1 MKKKNN
7 FSIMTGKERKEPF
20 AFSLQE
26 LPKEIYKVQITY
38 LYSSEFEEF
47 NTTQFL
53 KLIQLISFEL

>member
-1 MKKKNN
+1 
-7 FSIMTGKERKEPF
+7 MTGKERKEPF